1 MNTSTIFFI
10 PARAGSKGIP
20 KKNLV
25 HLNNRSLIEYT
36 FEIIKKLSN
45 HAYPFVSTDCTEVL
59 SLAST
64 FGFDT
69 EYKRPS
75 SLAQDDS
82 YIIDVVLHGIEWLK
96 NSNKAKPATVVL
108 LQPTSPLRTV
118 DQVSEAL
125 QIFDAK
131 KLESLVSVHEM
142 REHPYECSLG
152 KDADWTFVKEPSVNV
167 VRRQDYSEKFYYIDG
182 SIYMASVDFL
192 LKNKS
197 FLKAG
202 ETYLF
207 ETESRFNIDI
217 DEPEDLVVA
226 EALMKFRNNNKRN
239 YGK

>member
-1 MNTSTIFFI
+1 LQSRNVIFI

-20 KKNLV
+20 GKNLV
-25 HLNNRSLIEYT
+25 LLNNRPLIEYT
-36 FEIIKKLSN
+36 FEIIKKLSEN
-45 HAYPFVSTDCTEVL
+45 AYPFVSTDCSEVL

-82 YIIDVVLHGIEWLK
+82 SIMDVVLHGIDWLK
-96 NSNKAKPATVVL
+96 NSYKLQPTNIVL

-118 DQVSEAL
+118 DQVSAAL
-125 QIFDAK
+125 EIFDDK

-152 KDADWTFVKEPSVNV
+152 KDDNWTFVKEPNVKV
-167 VRRQDYSEKFYYIDG
+167 VRRQDYAEKFYYIDG

-226 EALMKFRNNNKRN
+226 EALMKFRNNNNRN

>member
-1 MNTSTIFFI
+1 MQSRNVIFI

-20 KKNLV
+20 GKNLV
-25 HLNNRSLIEYT
+25 LLNNRPLIEYT
-36 FEIIKKLSN
+36 FEIIKKLSEN
-45 HAYPFVSTDCTEVL
+45 AYPFVSTDCSEVL

-82 YIIDVVLHGIEWLK
+82 SIMDVVLHGIDWLK
-96 NSNKAKPATVVL
+96 NSYKLQPTNIVL

-118 DQVSEAL
+118 DQVSAAL
-125 QIFDAK
+125 EIFDDK

-152 KDADWTFVKEPSVNV
+152 KDDNWTFVKEPNVKV
-167 VRRQDYSEKFYYIDG
+167 VRRQDYAEKFYYIDG

-226 EALMKFRNNNKRN
+226 EALMKYRNITN
-239 YGK
+239 

>member
-1 MNTSTIFFI
+1 LKSRNVFFV

-20 KKNLV
+20 RKNV
-25 HLNNRSLIEYT
+25 AHLNNRPLIEYT
-36 FEIIKKLSN
+36 FEIIKNLSEN
-45 HAYPFVSTDCTEVL
+45 GYPFVSTDCSEVL
-59 SLAST
+59 SLASR

-75 SLAQDDS
+75 VLAQDDS
-82 YIIDVVLHGIEWLK
+82 SIIDVVLHGIDWLK
-96 NSNKAKPATVVL
+96 NSNKVEPTNIVL

-125 QIFDAK
+125 QIFDGK

-152 KDADWTFVKEPSVNV
+152 KDANWTFVKEPIVNV
-167 VRRQDYSEKFYYIDG
+167 VRRQDYAEKFYYIDG

-192 LKNKS
+192 LMNKS

-202 ETYLF
+202 VTYLF

-226 EALMKFRNNNKRN
+226 EALMKFRNNNNRN

>member
-1 MNTSTIFFI
+1 MRSRNVIFI

-20 KKNLV
+20 GKNLV
-25 HLNNRSLIEYT
+25 LLNNRPLIEYT
-36 FEIIKKLSN
+36 FEIIKKLSEN
-45 HAYPFVSTDCTEVL
+45 AYPFVSTDCSEVL

-82 YIIDVVLHGIEWLK
+82 SIMDVVLHGIDWLK
-96 NSNKAKPATVVL
+96 NSYKLQPTNIVL

-118 DQVSEAL
+118 DQVSAAL
-125 QIFDAK
+125 EIFDDK

-152 KDADWTFVKEPSVNV
+152 KDDNWTFVKEPNVKV
-167 VRRQDYSEKFYYIDG
+167 VRRQDYAEKFYYIDG

-226 EALMKFRNNNKRN
+226 EALMKYRNITN
-239 YGK
+239 

>member
-1 MNTSTIFFI
+1 LRSRNVIFI

-20 KKNLV
+20 GKNLV
-25 HLNNRSLIEYT
+25 LLNNRPLIEYT
-36 FEIIKKLSN
+36 FEIIKKLSEN
-45 HAYPFVSTDCTEVL
+45 AYPFVSTDCSEVL

-82 YIIDVVLHGIEWLK
+82 SIMDVVLHGIDWLK
-96 NSNKAKPATVVL
+96 NSYKLQPTNIVL

-118 DQVSEAL
+118 DQVSAAL
-125 QIFDAK
+125 EIFDDK

-152 KDADWTFVKEPSVNV
+152 KDDNWTFVKEPNVKV
-167 VRRQDYSEKFYYIDG
+167 VRRQDYAEKFYYIDG

-226 EALMKFRNNNKRN
+226 EALMKYRNITN
-239 YGK
+239 